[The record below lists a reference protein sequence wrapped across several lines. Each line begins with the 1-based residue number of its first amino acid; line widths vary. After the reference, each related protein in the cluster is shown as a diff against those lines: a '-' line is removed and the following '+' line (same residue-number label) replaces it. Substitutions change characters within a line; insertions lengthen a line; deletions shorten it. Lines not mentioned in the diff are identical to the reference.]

1 MRLIHRLVMG
11 RGDHSISQRTQELKI
26 RAWRDSNPQSSSI
39 TPLGC
44 NNLISSERFSL
55 RRPNRCSQ
63 IQAIVARRVRL
74 WSRLTEKQEKLKK
87 SCGFSRGFVGELGSD
102 ISVVEST
109 SESTPQTDRQCAAR
123 PAASTESQSEV
134 DDQNEKL

>member
-63 IQAIVARRVRL
+63 IQTIVARRVRL

-87 SCGFSRGFVGELGSD
+87 ELLIQPGLCRGTWFRHFRSREY
-102 ISVVEST
+102 
-109 SESTPQTDRQCAAR
+109 
-123 PAASTESQSEV
+123 
-134 DDQNEKL
+134 K

>member
-1 MRLIHRLVMG
+1 MPGGI
-11 RGDHSISQRTQELKI
+11 RTPNL
-26 RAWRDSNPQSSSI
+26 SSI

-63 IQAIVARRVRL
+63 IQTIVARRVRL

-87 SCGFSRGFVGELGSD
+87 SC
-102 ISVVEST
+102 
-109 SESTPQTDRQCAAR
+109 
-123 PAASTESQSEV
+123 
-134 DDQNEKL
+134 